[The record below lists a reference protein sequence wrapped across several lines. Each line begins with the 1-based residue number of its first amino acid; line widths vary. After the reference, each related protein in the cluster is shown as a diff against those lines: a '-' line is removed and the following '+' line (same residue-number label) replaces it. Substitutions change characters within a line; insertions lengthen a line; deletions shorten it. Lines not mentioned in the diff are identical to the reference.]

1 MCDIDWYDDTGLN
14 FGRINIFVFV
24 IKNLSNIFFFLQ
36 KRKGQPKPEGLPLA
50 HAPRFS
56 GFSGIKSMAYFSGLL
71 VFYWALLYI
80 YIFSQLH
87 FNVGFY

>member
-1 MCDIDWYDDTGLN
+1 MCDTDWYDDTGLN

-24 IKNLSNIFFFLQ
+24 TKDLSNIFLFLQ

-56 GFSGIKSMAYFSGLL
+56 GIKSMAYFSGLL
-71 VFYWALLYI
+71 VFYWALFFYI
-80 YIFSQLH
+80 YIFSTPL
-87 FNVGFY
+87 